1 MQVQLPGPS
10 ASHVGLVFLCC
21 ATSRPRQSPPIIT
34 CDCTCH
40 STGNKRPCKPRSSR
54 SFNISTSRLQEP
66 IPVRSNNRNRIVGK
80 MKNGG
85 LKLKIS
91 EEEAANSRA
100 RRVRQLTSRDTRPA
114 SSMGKFKTVVIVKN
128 T

>member
-1 MQVQLPGPS
+1 
-10 ASHVGLVFLCC
+10 
-21 ATSRPRQSPPIIT
+21 
-34 CDCTCH
+34 
-40 STGNKRPCKPRSSR
+40 
-54 SFNISTSRLQEP
+54 
-66 IPVRSNNRNRIVGK
+66 

-100 RRVRQLTSRDTRPA
+100 RRVRQLTSRGTRPA